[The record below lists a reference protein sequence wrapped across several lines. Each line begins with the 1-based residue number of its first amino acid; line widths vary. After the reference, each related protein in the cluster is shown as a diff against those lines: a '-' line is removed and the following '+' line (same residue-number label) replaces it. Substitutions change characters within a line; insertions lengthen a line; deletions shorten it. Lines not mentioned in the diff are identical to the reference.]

1 MRTDSQKKAAANR
14 ARFWALWQ
22 AGTRREIDIA
32 AALGLSRRSAQR
44 FMVIA
49 RGEPG
54 KFEELLAKDR
64 ALEALENGEVPEG
77 YTPPEATPPAEP
89 IIQED
94 PGPQFDHMSVVRR
107 ICASDRADPRDRI
120 RAAEVAERRRQFD
133 LKEGI
138 NAGAKNLRPEDW
150 QELKL
155 DDIPKEARARLFGL
169 LAEEMANARTPWMSQ
184 PETTQAQVTVY
195 HQLGLQVPAEEA
207 EELLGLLAPAREQA
221 LARAAELAAARA
233 GPPPDAEPVDPEDY
247 LTHVPPAGGCSDRAA
262 E

>member
-1 MRTDSQKKAAANR
+1 MRNDSQKKAAVTR

-22 AGTRREIDIA
+22 AGTRREIEVA
-32 AALGLSRRSAQR
+32 ERLGISRRSAQR
-44 FMVIA
+44 MMVIA
-49 RGEPG
+49 RGEPH
-54 KFEELLAKDR
+54 KFEAALARDR
-64 ALEALENGEVPEG
+64 ALDALEAGGEVAAADLPSAATVG
-77 YTPPEATPPAEP
+77 EA

-184 PETTQAQVTVY
+184 PETTPAQVTVY

-247 LTHVPPAGGCSDRAA
+247 LTHVPPAGG
-262 E
+262 

>member
-1 MRTDSQKKAAANR
+1 MRNDSQKKAAVTR

-22 AGTRREIDIA
+22 AGTRREIEVA
-32 AALGLSRRSAQR
+32 ERLGISRRSAQR
-44 FMVIA
+44 MMVIA
-49 RGEPG
+49 RGEPH
-54 KFEELLAKDR
+54 KFEAALARDR
-64 ALEALENGEVPEG
+64 ALDALEAGGEVAAADLPSAATVG
-77 YTPPEATPPAEP
+77 EA

-247 LTHVPPAGGCSDRAA
+247 LTHVPPAGG
-262 E
+262 

>member
-1 MRTDSQKKAAANR
+1 MRNDSQKKAAVTR

-22 AGTRREIDIA
+22 AGTRREIEIA
-32 AALGLSRRSAQR
+32 ERLGISRRSAQR
-44 FMVIA
+44 MMVIA
-49 RGEPG
+49 RGEPH
-54 KFEELLAKDR
+54 KFEAALARDR
-64 ALEALENGEVPEG
+64 ALDALEAGGEVAAADLPSAAAVG
-77 YTPPEATPPAEP
+77 EA

-247 LTHVPPAGGCSDRAA
+247 LTHVPPAGG
-262 E
+262 

>member
-1 MRTDSQKKAAANR
+1 VRNDSQKKAAVTR

-22 AGTRREIDIA
+22 AGTRREIEVA
-32 AALGLSRRSAQR
+32 ERLGISRRSAQR
-44 FMVIA
+44 MMVIA
-49 RGEPG
+49 RGEPH
-54 KFEELLAKDR
+54 KFEAALARDR
-64 ALEALENGEVPEG
+64 ALDALEAGGEVAAADLPSAATVG
-77 YTPPEATPPAEP
+77 EA

-247 LTHVPPAGGCSDRAA
+247 LTHVPPAGG
-262 E
+262 